1 MKNSNFQILI
11 IVTLW
16 SSFSKKKKK
25 KKKTMKD
32 GGSPLK
38 ALNTIHSTT
47 KKHKNLCDVFIFIP
61 CNVLN
66 L

>member
-16 SSFSKKKKK
+16 SSFSKKK
-25 KKKTMKD
+25 TMKD

-38 ALNTIHSTT
+38 ALNTIHSTP
-47 KKHKNLCDVFIFIP
+47 KKHQNLCDVFIFTP
-61 CNVLN
+61 CNILN

>member
-16 SSFSKKKKK
+16 SSFSKKNP
-25 KKKTMKD
+25 MKD

-38 ALNTIHSTT
+38 ALNTIHSTP
-47 KKHKNLCDVFIFIP
+47 KKHQNLCDVFIFTP
-61 CNVLN
+61 CNILN